1 MTPIDFRL
9 NIAAQ
14 LVKARHKHGLTQK
27 QLAEASGMTQSN
39 ISYIENG
46 LANVTIDT
54 LHQLSSALNFEL
66 VIKIKD

>member
-14 LVKARHKHGLTQK
+14 LVKARHKRGLTQK
-27 QLAEASGMTQSN
+27 QLAEASGITQSN

-46 LANVTIDT
+46 LSNVTIDT

-66 VIKIKD
+66 VINLR

>member
-14 LVKARHKHGLTQK
+14 LIKARHKRGLTQK
-27 QLAEASGMTQSN
+27 QLAEASGITQSN

-46 LANVTIDT
+46 LSNVIIDT

-66 VIKIKD
+66 VINLR

>member
-14 LVKARHKHGLTQK
+14 LVKARHKRGLTQK